1 MDITQIVK
9 TSTNKQQKFTLK
21 ILLTC
26 DSYSV
31 DYTVIRKNIK
41 NLNENVLK
49 LFFSFLLIIKGTFL

>member
-21 ILLTC
+21 IVLTW

-31 DYTVIRKNIK
+31 NYSVIRKNIK
-41 NLNENVLK
+41 K
-49 LFFSFLLIIKGTFL
+49 SQR